1 MLDYDEWC
9 KQHGR
14 NSVLLP
20 GSDENI
26 RNMQDYIDYVQDI
39 IHGTLQDAE
48 GRMKCSNVAVTYDAE
63 TGTTTTTTKTGA
75 S

>member
-14 NSVLLP
+14 DSVLAP

-26 RNMQDYIDYVQDI
+26 RNMQDYIEYIEDI
-39 IHGTLQDAE
+39 IHANTN
-48 GRMKCSNVAVTYDAE
+48 S
-63 TGTTTTTTKTGA
+63 
-75 S
+75 